1 MDFDFNE
8 DQKMLAESA
17 RKFLEAECPSGQVRT
32 VLDDPTATHD
42 AALYQKIVD
51 MGFTGAAVPE
61 EFGGLGLGHLE
72 LCVIAEE
79 LGRVL
84 APVPFASSIFLGAEA
99 LMLAGSHDQKSHWLP
114 KLVAGDVIGTLAMS
128 EGASAPA
135 PRNIECRFENGTVTG
150 TKTAVVDGSIA
161 GLVVALV
168 RTGSGDGAK
177 ALSLALVD
185 TSANTDATVL
195 ETVDPSRKMAD
206 LTFTGAKAELLGAEG
221 EGLSLL
227 DRLLDRAAVLTAFEQ
242 LGGANRALE
251 MAVGY
256 AKERYAFGR
265 QIGSYQALKHMLADM
280 YVAQEL
286 ARSNAYYGA
295 WALSTDAPELPL
307 AAATCRVASTQAFQ
321 LCSKNNIQTHGGM
334 GFTWEVDAHLFYRR
348 SNHLA
353 LTLGSLRQWKN
364 KLATA
369 LEHQNKAA

>member
-8 DQKMLAESA
+8 DQKMLADTA
-17 RKFLEAECPSGQVRT
+17 RKFLEAECPPTKVRA
-32 VLDDPTATHD
+32 VLDDDSQTHD

-79 LGRVL
+79 LGRAL
-84 APVPFASSIFLGAEA
+84 APVPFASSIFLAAEA
-99 LMLAGSHDQKSHWLP
+99 LMLAGSQDQKANWLP
-114 KLVAGDVIGTLAMS
+114 KLVAGEVIGTLAMS
-128 EGASAPA
+128 EGAAAPA
-135 PRNIECRFENGTVTG
+135 PRSIDCRFENGTVTG
-150 TKTAVVDGSIA
+150 TKTAVVDGAIA

-168 RTGSGDGAK
+168 RTGSGDNAQ

-185 TSANTDATVL
+185 TSANTEITLL

-206 LTFTGAKAELLGAEG
+206 LTFSGAKAELLGAEG

-227 DRLLDRAAVLTAFEQ
+227 ERLLDRAAVLTAFEQ
-242 LGGANRALE
+242 LGGAARALE
-251 MAVGY
+251 MAVDY

-307 AAATCRVASTQAFQ
+307 AAATSRVASTQAFQ

>member
-1 MDFDFNE
+1 MDFDFNDE
-8 DQKMLAESA
+8 QKMLRDTA
-17 RKFLEAECPSGQVRT
+17 RKFLDAECPPAKVRA
-32 VLDDPTATHD
+32 VLDDDSVQYD
-42 AALYQKIVD
+42 ADLYAKLVE

-79 LGRVL
+79 LGRAL
-84 APVPFASSIFLGAEA
+84 APVPFASSIFLAAEA
-99 LMLAGSHDQKSHWLP
+99 VLMAGSQAQKENWLP
-114 KLVAGDVIGTLAMS
+114 KLVAGDVVGTLAMS
-128 EGASAPA
+128 EGGKPSA
-135 PRNIECRFENGTVTG
+135 RSTDCRFEGGAVNGTKV
-150 TKTAVVDGSIA
+150 AVPDGAAA

-168 RTGSGDGAK
+168 RTGAGEGAQ

-185 TSANTDATVL
+185 ASEGVQARALN
-195 ETVDPSRKMAD
+195 TVDPSRKMAD
-206 LTFTGAKAELLGAEG
+206 LTFNGAKAELLGAEG
-221 EGLSLL
+221 EGLILL
-227 DRLLDRAAVLTAFEQ
+227 EKLLDRAAVLTAFEQ
-242 LGGANRALE
+242 LGGATHALE

-265 QIGSYQALKHMLADM
+265 QIGSYQAIKHMLADM

-295 WALSTDAPELPL
+295 WALSTDAAELPL
-307 AAATCRVASTQAFQ
+307 AAATARVASTQAFQ
-321 LCSKNNIQTHGGM
+321 HCSKNNIQTHGGM

-353 LTLGSLRQWKN
+353 LTLGSLRQWKD

-369 LEHQNKAA
+369 LEQQNEAA